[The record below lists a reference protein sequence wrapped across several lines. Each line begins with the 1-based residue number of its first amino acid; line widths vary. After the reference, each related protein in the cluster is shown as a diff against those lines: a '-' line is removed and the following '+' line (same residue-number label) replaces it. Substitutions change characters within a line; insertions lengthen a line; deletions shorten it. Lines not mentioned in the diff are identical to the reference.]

1 MNRRVVA
8 LPLDQSVT
16 WDAQEDRAGKEVEC
30 GVYLRG
36 VQKVGVVWERK
47 ESQRCFF
54 HSFSCPL
61 LLASCPLCS
70 IEFTRSAT
78 TVTRRLTARLCM
90 CVLV

>member
-36 VQKVGVVWERK
+36 VQKVGGRLGK
-47 ESQRCFF
+47 EGEPTVLF
-54 HSFSCPL
+54 
-61 LLASCPLCS
+61 
-70 IEFTRSAT
+70 FTRFHA
-78 TVTRRLTARLCM
+78 LFC
-90 CVLV
+90 